1 MEDGN
6 GNPFAERRVHKHQP
20 LVQAQANRWEFGFK
34 LDIPEFNGGLQPEE
48 FLDWIAAVEE
58 VFDFEG
64 VLKD

>member
-1 MEDGN
+1 METETLLQS
-6 GNPFAERRVHKHQP
+6 AECTNINLLYK
-20 LVQAQANRWEFGFK
+20 LNRWEFGFK